1 MMDDQNNRNLGKKVL
16 YTAAITMSA
25 IVILLSVVGILSVWL
40 VKPPV
45 EDTAVSLLVLVERSA
60 GRMRRVNSRV
70 DQTMGELQMITTE
83 IADASIQ
90 LSQNVTDKG
99 LVMVLLPEEKEQG
112 LVDKIS
118 SAQATFDDIRDTVA
132 QILDVYHSVNRLP
145 FVSLPGLSEEQV
157 AEIENSVAQTRELVE
172 TLRSEIA
179 DFRAGVSG
187 TVDQVEAVANLL
199 TDEIILVRDDLSQ
212 LDSDLAALEALV
224 VRLQRVIP
232 TALLTS
238 AVIISLLFAFV
249 VYTQVEF
256 IRLFVARWRRLSA
269 DVAEVPVQ
277 ETEAVNE
284 ET

>member
-1 MMDDQNNRNLGKKVL
+1 MDSQNNRHLGKKVL
-16 YTAAITMSA
+16 YAAAITMSV
-25 IVILLSVVGILSVWL
+25 IVILLSAVSILSVWL
-40 VKPPV
+40 VEPPI

-83 IADASIQ
+83 VADASAQ

-112 LVDKIS
+112 LIDKIS
-118 SAQATFDDIRDTVA
+118 SVQETFDDIRDTVA
-132 QILDVYHSVNRLP
+132 QILDVYRSVNRLP
-145 FVSLPGLSEEQV
+145 FVSLPGLSEEQAV
-157 AEIENSVAQTRELVE
+157 EIEDSVAQTRELVE

-179 DFRAGVSG
+179 DFRTGVSG
-187 TVDQVEAVANLL
+187 TVDQVEAAANLL
-199 TDEIILVRDDLSQ
+199 TNEISSVRDDLSQ
-212 LDSDLAALEALV
+212 LDSDLEALEDLV
-224 VRLQRVIP
+224 VRLQRIIP

-238 AVIISLLFAFV
+238 AVILSLLLAFV

-256 IRLFVARWRRLSA
+256 IRLFVARWRLLSA

-277 ETEAVNE
+277 EAEAITE